1 MLLIPMDPA
10 AACMSVTA
18 KYASSRNFDISI
30 EGSERRTYVTP
41 AEDRAD
47 VSVKN
52 DPDRSACDITALL
65 LYLNH

>member
-1 MLLIPMDPA
+1 MLLIPMSPA

-18 KYASSRNFDISI
+18 KYAGSRNFDISV

-41 AEDRAD
+41 VEDRVD
-47 VSVKN
+47 VSVNN
-52 DPDRSACDITALL
+52 DPNRSAGDFTTLL